1 MIKWT
6 AEIPDASFPVPLAV
20 KVKELRLTG
29 SPLVLL
35 TANWATET
43 ASTPGSW
50 IELST
55 DKGPKLT
62 FKTGWVGV
70 LVTVKVV
77 VGVEVG
83 VVVKVEVA
91 VGVGVEVNVS
101 VGVVVDV

>member
-91 VGVGVEVNVS
+91 GGGGVEGNVS
-101 VGVVVDV
+101 